1 MQAYDSIMCVYFCI
15 GFVDLMLKDKSLL
28 DYINL
33 FSPNNQEKN
42 DKIFFKIFLLTKKI
56 KKLD

>member
-1 MQAYDSIMCVYFCI
+1 MQTYDSIMCVYFCI

-42 DKIFFKIFLLTKKI
+42 DKIFFKIFLITKKI

>member
-42 DKIFFKIFLLTKKI
+42 DKIFFKIFLITKKI